1 VLLGRR
7 RECDQLELLLDEVRG
22 GASRALVL
30 RGEPGAGKTALLDH
44 ASSAAAGFRTL
55 RAAGVEPEA
64 ELAYAGLQ
72 QLCAPLLEHTGR
84 LPAPQRT
91 AVEVAFGLAAGDP
104 PDALLIGLG
113 LLGLLGE
120 AARERPLLVLVDDLQ
135 WFDPMSQ
142 VIVLFAARRLGR
154 ESVALIL
161 AARPGDDLPGL
172 PTLPVE
178 GLADAPAR
186 ELLATVLT
194 VPVDD
199 RVRDRIL
206 AETRGNP
213 LALLELPRGLD
224 AAELSFGLG
233 VPPADAPVG
242 NRVAAAFRRRID
254 ELPPDTRTLL
264 AAAAV
269 EPTGDPT
276 LLWQALARLSVAGS
290 AAAPA
295 EAAGLLDI
303 GSRVRFRHPLVRSE
317 AWRAVPLP
325 RLRAIHQALAE
336 VTDPLTAADRRA
348 WHRAHATTGPDE
360 EVAAELERAASA
372 ALARGGRAAAAVF
385 LERATELSP
394 DPARHAARALAAA
407 QARAAAGQLA
417 QVPALLDAAELG
429 PLDALARASVARL
442 RARLAPTAARS
453 VPLLVE
459 AAREL
464 APLDAEAAREATL
477 DAIAAGLEAG
487 RRGGDELR
495 AAAGAARELSALN
508 PAASP
513 EDLEA
518 AAARKVHG
526 SGEPGTGPLLDALV
540 ARVLD
545 GKASFRVALDGLTP
559 GRALQR
565 LPLAVAA
572 ALDAGDDEA
581 WHRVTG
587 QALAHARETGAIGL
601 LPTALAHRAV
611 ALVVAGETAEAR
623 ALAEAAATAGGPGAA
638 AMLLAAVQGRED
650 DAMAMLDAAV
660 KEGDATGRGRLLGL
674 AAYAKAL
681 LDNGLGRYPSA
692 ADAAR
697 MAAAHDDV
705 GWLPAVLTELV
716 EASARGGLPC
726 EAEVARLT
734 AWAEAAGTP
743 WALGRAALAAAV
755 TGTGKAAE
763 DGYREAVDR
772 LGTGR
777 LGLPLARAKLL
788 YGEWLRRENR
798 RAEAR
803 SLLRDAHESLDAMG
817 ADGFAQRARREL
829 AATGETV
836 RRRSDPARWDLTAQE
851 EQIARLAAAGHT
863 NPEIGAEL
871 FLSPRTVEWHL
882 RKVFGKLGVTSR
894 RELRGL

>member
-1 VLLGRR
+1 M
-7 RECDQLELLLDEVRG
+7 LLDEVRG
-22 GASRALVL
+22 GTSRALVL

-55 RAAGVEPEA
+55 RAAGVEPET

-91 AVEVAFGLAAGDP
+91 AVEVAFGLAAGEP

-135 WFDPMSQ
+135 WFDVMSQ

-161 AARPGDDLPGL
+161 AGRPGDELPGL
-172 PTLPVE
+172 PELPVE
-178 GLADAPAR
+178 GLPDAAAR

-194 VPVDD
+194 GPVDD

-213 LALLELPRGLD
+213 LALLELPHGLD

-233 VPPADAPVG
+233 VPPAGAPVG

-276 LLWQALARLSVAGS
+276 LLWQALARLAVAGS

-295 EAAGLLDI
+295 EAAGLIDI

-336 VTDPLTAADRRA
+336 VTDPLAAADRRA
-348 WHRAHATTGPDE
+348 WHRAHATSGPDE

-417 QVPALLDAAELG
+417 QVPSLLDAAELG

-464 APLDAEAAREATL
+464 APLDPEAAREAAL

-495 AAAGAARELSALN
+495 AAAQAARELS
-508 PAASP
+508 SP
-513 EDLEA
+513 D
-518 AAARKVHG
+518 
-526 SGEPGTGPLLDALV
+526 PLLDALV

-545 GKASFRVALDGLTP
+545 GRASFRAALDGLPP

-587 QALAHARETGAIGL
+587 QALAHARETGAVGL

-611 ALVVAGETAEAR
+611 ALLVAGETAEAR
-623 ALAEAAATAGGPGAA
+623 ALAEAASAAGGPAAA
-638 AMLLAAVQGRED
+638 AMLLAAVQGREA

-660 KEGDATGRGRLLGL
+660 KEGGATGRGRLLGH

-705 GWLPAVLTELV
+705 GWLPAVLSELV

-726 EAEVARLT
+726 EADVARLT

-755 TGTGKAAE
+755 TSSGKAAE

-777 LGLPLARAKLL
+777 LGLPLARARLL

-803 SLLRDAHESLDAMG
+803 TLLRDAHESLDAMG
-817 ADGFAQRARREL
+817 AGGFAQRARREL